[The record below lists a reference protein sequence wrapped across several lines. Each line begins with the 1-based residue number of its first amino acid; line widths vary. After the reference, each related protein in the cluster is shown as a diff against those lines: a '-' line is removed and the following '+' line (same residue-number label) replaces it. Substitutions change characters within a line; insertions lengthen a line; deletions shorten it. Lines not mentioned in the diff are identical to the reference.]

1 MLNNILILWNI
12 LMCFFLV
19 TTAQYSWKNKIKTF
33 FPAVFSKLN
42 KAPQILYSFQF
53 QLWLHKTKV
62 QYFFRGTIQYS
73 CKFI

>member
-1 MLNNILILWNI
+1 
-12 LMCFFLV
+12 MCFFLV

-53 QLWLHKTKV
+53 NCGFTKPRYSIFLEEQLN
-62 QYFFRGTIQYS
+62 
-73 CKFI
+73 KFA